1 MDSFE
6 SWLAALSGKVTE
18 ISPDGVVIL
27 EGANVQVFERKQKT
41 NSEEK
46 ETQKAEFVA

>member
-6 SWLAALSGKVTE
+6 GWIAALSGKVTE

-41 NSEEK
+41 NPAENEA
-46 ETQKAEFVA
+46 QKAESVA

>member
-6 SWLAALSGKVTE
+6 GWIAALSEKVTE
-18 ISPDGVVIL
+18 ISPDGVVTL

-41 NSEEK
+41 NPEEN
-46 ETQKAEFVA
+46 EVQKSKSVA